1 MRLVIDKS
9 VTDSEDRDGVKQWKM
24 FNVPLFGKGM
34 GEVLKLVEEN
44 SSKLRQKPYWIATV
58 NTEFVMETRKDGNF
72 LRLLQN
78 ETDLN
83 VVDAVGLLWA
93 REVQKQKNV
102 VGKLMVGLRTGL
114 KILGGGGKENLVPGV
129 DLVGE
134 MCRLAEEKGKTVFFF
149 GGWDNRSQRTA
160 EYFQKKYPRLK
171 IAGYKCEDFD
181 FKTEADFLFVASAM
195 KRQEIWIGENIDKL
209 KAKVVVGV
217 GRTFDHYSGA
227 LPRAP
232 MWIRRM
238 GLEWLYALS
247 KEPKRWR
254 RQLALPQ
261 FIWEVIFG

>member
-149 GGWDNRSQRTA
+149 GGWDNS
-160 EYFQKKYPRLK
+160 
-171 IAGYKCEDFD
+171 GGGGGED
-181 FKTEADFLFVASAM
+181 V
-195 KRQEIWIGENIDKL
+195 
-209 KAKVVVGV
+209 
-217 GRTFDHYSGA
+217 
-227 LPRAP
+227 
-232 MWIRRM
+232 
-238 GLEWLYALS
+238 
-247 KEPKRWR
+247 
-254 RQLALPQ
+254 
-261 FIWEVIFG
+261 